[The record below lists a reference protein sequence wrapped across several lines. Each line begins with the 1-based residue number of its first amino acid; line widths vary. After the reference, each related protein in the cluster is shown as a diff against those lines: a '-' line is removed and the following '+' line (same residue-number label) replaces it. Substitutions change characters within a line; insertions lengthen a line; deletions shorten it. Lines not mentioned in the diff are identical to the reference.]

1 MQWLSSLREVASAD
15 QVWWRESSL
24 FHPGWSNAQCLSL
37 DWEEVRGADNSNSG
51 IHFDGCQQVS
61 ELCFSSP
68 ASIQPIVMKTYGV
81 RNALGR
87 DTVDEN
93 LLQVNI
99 FFNSLNVQVIE
110 EKPIYEASKAV
121 LPLSTSPT

>member
-1 MQWLSSLREVASAD
+1 
-15 QVWWRESSL
+15 
-24 FHPGWSNAQCLSL
+24 
-37 DWEEVRGADNSNSG
+37 
-51 IHFDGCQQVS
+51 
-61 ELCFSSP
+61 
-68 ASIQPIVMKTYGV
+68 MKTYGV